1 MWGSSILIRKV
12 EIYSKYRAL
21 LYFIFYSVMKF
32 FKSFE
37 KTISDSVELNFISWR
52 LNRKITG
59 EYIVFSLPPFSRF
72 FLFLSWIISWHFI
85 YSIMIVRKSGLR
97 FSNEFKSIS
106 LVIQINGF
114 LIDNSSLVQ
123 AVIINFLIKFD
134 NINLYFCE

>member
-72 FLFLSWIISWHFI
+72 FLFLTWINSWHFI